1 MDQKGIRIHPEYKI
15 GLRTIKTALAVFL
28 CLVINLITPMETA
41 LFAAIAAVVCMRE
54 TPEQSLEMGIQRF
67 LGTLIGGFLGFL
79 LLTAVPYIPYYEEGL
94 YILILPLAMIVAISV
109 CVLTNR
115 KDAVI
120 ICCVTLLAI
129 TLDTSLNT
137 DSTILYVGM
146 RILDTSIGVV
156 IATLLN
162 RFFFPY
168 DAEAVKEEQEQE
180 EAVGEEESEKEV
192 QGKEERQK

>member
-28 CLVINLITPMETA
+28 CLVIKLVTPMETA

-54 TPEQSLEMGIQRF
+54 TPEQSLEMGVHRF
-67 LGTLIGGFLGFL
+67 LGTLIGGVLGFL
-79 LLTAVPYIPYYEEGL
+79 LLTAVPFIPYYAEGL
-94 YILILPLAMIVAISV
+94 YILIVPLVMIVGISV
-109 CVLTNR
+109 CVLTKR
-115 KDAVI
+115 KEAVI

-129 TLDTSLNT
+129 TLDTTLNT

-146 RILDTSIGVV
+146 RILDTTVGVV

-168 DAEAVKEEQEQE
+168 DAEGAKEEQPE
-180 EAVGEEESEKEV
+180 EIGTEELEKE
-192 QGKEERQK
+192 EQKK